1 MDTQAEGPP
10 MNSTVPRNATKRS
23 RKQRSDVK
31 LTSDKLA
38 TIERCLRLGMT
49 HDDISAI
56 TSINRSTV
64 AAVKLVLGYL
74 GRL

>member
-1 MDTQAEGPP
+1 MTTT
-10 MNSTVPRNATKRS
+10 MTKKA

-31 LTSDKLA
+31 LTHEKLA
-38 TIERCLRLGMT
+38 TIERCLRL
-49 HDDISAI
+49 HVKQQEVCEI
-56 TSINRSTV
+56 TGINRATI

>member
-1 MDTQAEGPP
+1 MEPLIEASP
-10 MNSTVPRNATKRS
+10 MTMTKKP

-31 LTSDKLA
+31 LTHDKLA
-38 TIERCLRLGMT
+38 TIEQCLRLRMNQ
-49 HDDISAI
+49 HDIGAI
-56 TSINRSTV
+56 TDINRATI

>member
-1 MDTQAEGPP
+1 MITT
-10 MNSTVPRNATKRS
+10 MPRKA

-31 LTSDKLA
+31 LTHEKLA
-38 TIERCLRLGMT
+38 TIERCLRL
-49 HDDISAI
+49 HVKQRDVCAI
-56 TSINRSTV
+56 TGINRATI